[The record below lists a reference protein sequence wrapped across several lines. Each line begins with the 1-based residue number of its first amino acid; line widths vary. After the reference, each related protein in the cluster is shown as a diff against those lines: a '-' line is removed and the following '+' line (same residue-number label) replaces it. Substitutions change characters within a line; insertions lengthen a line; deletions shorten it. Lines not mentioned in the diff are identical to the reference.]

1 MSAMPISRGSL
12 LIAAAAVLIVMTA
25 GCAAPRPAPVSDAR
39 PAGARIE
46 TPLAAK
52 PLDGTS
58 TSSTEAAA
66 KPADSPR
73 LHVVQRSET
82 LYSIA
87 FQNGLDILELAA
99 WNNIVNPAVIR
110 VGDTLRLTA
119 PAGATGAPIASTVG
133 STTAL
138 PQVSEPVATPLVYSS
153 GNVPAPEA
161 TPLANNAQLKIEPKA
176 GRVPY
181 SDAAYTKM
189 LGDANVAASGAA
201 AATVVPGTMPVMPPA
216 MPAAAATQAAA
227 GNDNIVWAWPVKG
240 KLLTTFTE
248 INKGIDIAG
257 TRGTAILA
265 AAPGKVIYNESA
277 LRGYGRLVIIKHTDN
292 LLSAYAHNDKVLVTL
307 GQDIRN
313 GQKIAEMGS
322 SDADTV
328 KLHFEIRSKGKPV
341 DPLKFL
347 PPQ

>member
-1 MSAMPISRGSL
+1 MSAMPISRGSM
-12 LIAAAAVLIVMTA
+12 LITVAAVLIVMLA

-39 PAGARIE
+39 PAGARTE
-46 TPLAAK
+46 TPVAAK
-52 PLDGTS
+52 PLDGPS
-58 TSSTEAAA
+58 TSSTEAA

-87 FQNGLDILELAA
+87 FQNGLDIRELAA

-119 PAGATGAPIASTVG
+119 PGAATGGPIGSTAG
-133 STTAL
+133 TTTAL
-138 PQVSEPVATPLVYSS
+138 PQVGEPVATPLVYSS

-161 TPLANNAQLKIEPKA
+161 TPLANSAQLKIEPKA

-189 LGDANVAASGAA
+189 QGDANVAASGAA
-201 AATVVPGTMPVMPPA
+201 AATVVPSAMPVVPPSA
-216 MPAAAATQAAA
+216 PAAAATQAAA
-227 GNDNIVWAWPVKG
+227 GNDNIAWAWPVKG

-292 LLSAYAHNDKVLVTL
+292 LLSAYAHNEKVLVTL
-307 GQDIRN
+307 GQDIRK

-328 KLHFEIRSKGKPV
+328 KLHFEIRLKGKPV

-347 PPQ
+347 PLQ

>member
-1 MSAMPISRGSL
+1 
-12 LIAAAAVLIVMTA
+12 
-25 GCAAPRPAPVSDAR
+25 
-39 PAGARIE
+39 
-46 TPLAAK
+46 
-52 PLDGTS
+52 
-58 TSSTEAAA
+58 
-66 KPADSPR
+66 
-73 LHVVQRSET
+73 
-82 LYSIA
+82 
-87 FQNGLDILELAA
+87 
-99 WNNIVNPAVIR
+99 
-110 VGDTLRLTA
+110 
-119 PAGATGAPIASTVG
+119 
-133 STTAL
+133 
-138 PQVSEPVATPLVYSS
+138 
-153 GNVPAPEA
+153 
-161 TPLANNAQLKIEPKA
+161 
-176 GRVPY
+176 
-181 SDAAYTKM
+181 M

-201 AATVVPGTMPVMPPA
+201 AATVVPSAMPVVPPSA
-216 MPAAAATQAAA
+216 PAAAATQAAA
-227 GNDNIVWAWPVKG
+227 GNDNIAWAWPVKG

-292 LLSAYAHNDKVLVTL
+292 LLSAYAHNEKVLVTL
-307 GQDIRN
+307 GQDIRK

>member
-12 LIAAAAVLIVMTA
+12 LIAAAAVLIVMLA
-25 GCAAPRPAPVSDAR
+25 GCASPRPAPVSDAR

-46 TPLAAK
+46 TPVAAK
-52 PLDGTS
+52 PLDGPP
-58 TSSTEAAA
+58 TSSTEAA
-66 KPADSPR
+66 KPADSAR

-87 FQNGLDILELAA
+87 FQNGLDIRELAA

-119 PAGATGAPIASTVG
+119 PGVATGAPTGGPAG

-138 PQVSEPVATPLVYSS
+138 PQVGEPVATPLVYSS
-153 GNVPAPEA
+153 GNMPAPEA
-161 TPLANNAQLKIEPKA
+161 TPLANSAQLKIEPKA

-201 AATVVPGTMPVMPPA
+201 AATVVPSAVPVVPPVV
-216 MPAAAATQAAA
+216 PAAATTQVAA

-240 KLLTTFTE
+240 KLLTTFTDV
-248 INKGIDIAG
+248 NKGIDIAG
-257 TRGTAILA
+257 TRGTPILA

-277 LRGYGRLVIIKHTDN
+277 LRGYGRLVIIKHSDN
-292 LLSAYAHNDKVLVTL
+292 LLSAYAHNEKVLVTL
-307 GQDIRN
+307 GQDIRR

-322 SDADTV
+322 SDADAV
-328 KLHFEIRSKGKPV
+328 KLHFEIRLKGKPV